1 MTSQGRRALEGIR
14 ILDFTWVVAGPVAVR
29 ILADQGAEIIKIE
42 RRDTLDLG
50 TRRGGF
56 SGNLHRGKESTVIN
70 MADPRG
76 IAIAQQLAAISDVVI
91 DNFSA
96 RVMRNWGLD
105 YDSLK
110 KIKPDIIAVSMS
122 GFGHTGPHKDYV
134 SYGPTLQAL
143 SGYTLQMRHPG
154 QEPAGWGYS
163 YADMTGGYSGA
174 LAVLMALWHRKQT
187 GQGQFVDLA
196 QFEAIS
202 SLVGP
207 GLLDILNNQTP
218 RNELVGNRSQEAPAA
233 PHGVYRCKGDD
244 RWCAIAV
251 FTDAEWQ
258 SLCRVLG
265 QPAWTHEARFASLAD
280 RLQHQD
286 ALDEYIESWT
296 QQHTAEDVM
305 SRLQEAG
312 IAAGVVANG
321 EDLDRDPQ
329 LRARRYWAQLPAQE
343 NGKTEDVIL
352 DGPPFKLSKTPG
364 YVAAPGPLLGEHTDS
379 VLRRLL
385 NYSDQQNRSAQSRE
399 SHRLARRDSCRAVG
413 TGTRETQCRLPQ
425 SMGLNCITKPTERAQ
440 PWC

>member
-1 MTSQGRRALEGIR
+1 MTSQRTGRRALEGVR

-76 IAIAQQLAAISDVVI
+76 IEIAQKLAAISDVVI

-105 YDSLK
+105 YESLK
-110 KIKPDIIAVSMS
+110 KIKPDVIAVSMS

-154 QEPAGWGYS
+154 HEPAGWGYS

-207 GLLDILNNQTP
+207 DLLDILNNQTP
-218 RNELVGNRSQEAPAA
+218 SQPIGNRSQEAPAA

-251 FTDAEWQ
+251 FTEAEWQ
-258 SLCRVLG
+258 SLCHVLG
-265 QPAWTHEARFASLAD
+265 QPAWTCEARFASLAD
-280 RLQHQD
+280 RLEHQD
-286 ALDEYIESWT
+286 ALDGYIEAWT
-296 QQHTAEDVM
+296 QQYAAEEVM
-305 SRLQEAG
+305 TRLQEAG

-329 LRARRYWAQLPAQE
+329 LRARGYWTQLPAQE

-364 YVAAPGPLLGEHTDS
+364 YVAAPGPLLGEHTES

-385 NYSDQQNRSAQSRE
+385 NYSDQQIAQLKAERVIA
-399 SHRLARRDSCRAVG
+399 SHAEIHA
-413 TGTRETQCRLPQ
+413 
-425 SMGLNCITKPTERAQ
+425 ERTAQ
-440 PWC
+440 D

>member
-1 MTSQGRRALEGIR
+1 MTPQPTGRRPLDGVR

-29 ILADQGAEIIKIE
+29 ILADQGAEVIKVE

-76 IAIAQQLAAISDVVI
+76 IAIAQQLAALSDVVI

-122 GFGHTGPHKDYV
+122 GFGHSGPHKDYV

-154 QEPAGWGYS
+154 KEPAGWGYS

-187 GQGQFVDLA
+187 GQGQFVDLS

-207 GLLDILNNQTP
+207 GLLDILNNRTP
-218 RNELVGNRSQEAPAA
+218 SKPVGNRSQEAPAA
-233 PHGVYRCKGDD
+233 PHGVYRCRGDD

-251 FTDAEWQ
+251 FTEEEWQ
-258 SLCRVLG
+258 RLCQVMG
-265 QPAWTHEARFASLAD
+265 QPAWTRETRFASLAT
-280 RLQHQD
+280 RLQYQD
-286 ALDEYIESWT
+286 ALDRQIEDWT
-296 QQHTAEDVM
+296 QQHTAEEVM
-305 SRLQEAG
+305 TRLQAAG
-312 IAAGVVANG
+312 VAAGVVANG

-329 LRARRYWAQLPAQE
+329 LRARGYWAQLPAQE

-352 DGPPFKLSKTPG
+352 DGPPFKLSRTPG

-385 NYSDQQNRSAQSRE
+385 NYSDQHIAQLKAERVIA
-399 SHRLARRDSCRAVG
+399 SHA
-413 TGTRETQCRLPQ
+413 E
-425 SMGLNCITKPTERAQ
+425 IHTERTARD
-440 PWC
+440 

>member
-218 RNELVGNRSQEAPAA
+218 SELVGNRSQEAPAA

-251 FTDAEWQ
+251 FTEAEWQ

-305 SRLQEAG
+305 ARLQEAG

-329 LRARRYWAQLPAQE
+329 LRARGYWAQLPAQE

-385 NYSDQQNRSAQSRE
+385 NYSDQQIAQLKAEKVIASHAEIHAERSAQ
-399 SHRLARRDSCRAVG
+399 D
-413 TGTRETQCRLPQ
+413 
-425 SMGLNCITKPTERAQ
+425 
-440 PWC
+440 

>member
-1 MTSQGRRALEGIR
+1 MSPPQKGRRALEGVR

-29 ILADQGAEIIKIE
+29 ILADQGAEVIKIE

-56 SGNLHRGKESTVIN
+56 SGNLHRGKESTVVN

-76 IAIAQQLAAISDVVI
+76 IEIAQKLAAVSDVVI

-105 YDSLK
+105 YESLK

-154 QEPAGWGYS
+154 HEPAGWGYS

-218 RNELVGNRSQEAPAA
+218 SEPVGNRSQEAPAA

-251 FTDAEWQ
+251 FTEAEWQ

-286 ALDEYIESWT
+286 ALDGYIEAWT
-296 QQHTAEDVM
+296 QQHTAEEVM
-305 SRLQEAG
+305 ARLQEAG

-329 LRARRYWAQLPAQE
+329 LRARGYWAQLPAQE

-364 YVAAPGPLLGEHTDS
+364 YVAAPGPLLGEHTES
-379 VLRRLL
+379 ILRRLL
-385 NYSDQQNRSAQSRE
+385 NYSDQQIAQLKAERVIASHAEIHAERSA
-399 SHRLARRDSCRAVG
+399 RD
-413 TGTRETQCRLPQ
+413 
-425 SMGLNCITKPTERAQ
+425 
-440 PWC
+440 

>member
-29 ILADQGAEIIKIE
+29 ILADQGAEVIKIE

-56 SGNLHRGKESTVIN
+56 SGNLHRGKESTVVN

-76 IAIAQQLAAISDVVI
+76 IEIAQKLAAVSDVVI

-105 YDSLK
+105 YESLK

-154 QEPAGWGYS
+154 HEPAGWGYS

-218 RNELVGNRSQEAPAA
+218 SEPVGNRSQEAPAA

-265 QPAWTHEARFASLAD
+265 QPAWTRETRFASLAD

-286 ALDEYIESWT
+286 ALDGYIEAWT
-296 QQHTAEDVM
+296 QQHTAEEVM
-305 SRLQEAG
+305 ARLQEAG

-329 LRARRYWAQLPAQE
+329 LRARGYWAQLPAQE
-343 NGKTEDVIL
+343 NGKTEEVIL

-364 YVAAPGPLLGEHTDS
+364 YVAAPGPLLGEHTES
-379 VLRRLL
+379 ILRRLL
-385 NYSDQQNRSAQSRE
+385 NYSDQQIAQLKAERVIA
-399 SHRLARRDSCRAVG
+399 SHAEIRA
-413 TGTRETQCRLPQ
+413 
-425 SMGLNCITKPTERAQ
+425 ERTAQ
-440 PWC
+440 D

>member
-1 MTSQGRRALEGIR
+1 MTSQGRRALEGVR

-29 ILADQGAEIIKIE
+29 ILADQGAEVIKIE

-56 SGNLHRGKESTVIN
+56 SGNLHRGKESTVVN

-76 IAIAQQLAAISDVVI
+76 IEIAQKLAAVSDVVI

-105 YDSLK
+105 YESLK

-154 QEPAGWGYS
+154 HEPAGWGYS

-218 RNELVGNRSQEAPAA
+218 SEPVGNRSQEAPAA

-265 QPAWTHEARFASLAD
+265 QPAWTRETRFASLAD

-286 ALDEYIESWT
+286 ALDEYMTAWT
-296 QQHTAEDVM
+296 QQHTAEEVM

-329 LRARRYWAQLPAQE
+329 LRARGYWAQLPAQE

-385 NYSDQQNRSAQSRE
+385 NYSDQQIAQLKAERVIA
-399 SHRLARRDSCRAVG
+399 SHA
-413 TGTRETQCRLPQ
+413 E
-425 SMGLNCITKPTERAQ
+425 IHTERTA
-440 PWC
+440 

>member
-1 MTSQGRRALEGIR
+1 MAPPQKSRRALEGVR

-76 IAIAQQLAAISDVVI
+76 IEIAQQLAAISDVVI

-105 YDSLK
+105 YESLK

-154 QEPAGWGYS
+154 HEPAGWGYS

-218 RNELVGNRSQEAPAA
+218 SQPVGNRSQEAPAA

-251 FTDAEWQ
+251 FTEAEWQ
-258 SLCRVLG
+258 SLFRVLG
-265 QPAWTHEARFASLAD
+265 QPAWTREARFASLTD

-286 ALDEYIESWT
+286 ALDAHIEAWT
-296 QQHTAEDVM
+296 QQHTAEEVM
-305 SRLQEAG
+305 TRLQEAG
-312 IAAGVVANG
+312 VAAGVVANG

-329 LRARRYWAQLPAQE
+329 LRARGYWAQLPAQE

-352 DGPPFKLSKTPG
+352 DGPPFKLSKTSG

-385 NYSDQQNRSAQSRE
+385 NYSDQQIAQLKAERVIASYAEIHAERSAK
-399 SHRLARRDSCRAVG
+399 D
-413 TGTRETQCRLPQ
+413 
-425 SMGLNCITKPTERAQ
+425 
-440 PWC
+440 

>member
-1 MTSQGRRALEGIR
+1 MSRTGRRALEGVR

-29 ILADQGAEIIKIE
+29 ILADQGAEVIKIE

-76 IAIAQQLAAISDVVI
+76 LAIAQQLAALSDVVI

-154 QEPAGWGYS
+154 HEPAGWGYS

-187 GQGQFVDLA
+187 GQGQFVDLS

-207 GLLDILNNQTP
+207 GLLDILNNGTP
-218 RNELVGNRSQEAPAA
+218 SEPVGNRSQEAPAA
-233 PHGVYRCKGDD
+233 PHGVYRCQGGD

-251 FTDAEWQ
+251 FTEAEWR
-258 SLCRVLG
+258 SLCHVLG
-265 QPAWTHEARFASLAD
+265 QPAWTRETRFASLAE

-296 QQHTAEDVM
+296 QQHTAEEVM
-305 SRLQEAG
+305 TRLQAADV
-312 IAAGVVANG
+312 AAGVVANG

-329 LRARRYWAQLPAQE
+329 LRARGYWARLPAQE
-343 NGKTEDVIL
+343 GGKTEEVIL

-364 YVAAPGPLLGEHTDS
+364 YVAAPGPLLGEHTES

-385 NYSDQQNRSAQSRE
+385 KYSDQQVAQLKAERVIA
-399 SHRLARRDSCRAVG
+399 SHAEIHAERTKRD
-413 TGTRETQCRLPQ
+413 
-425 SMGLNCITKPTERAQ
+425 
-440 PWC
+440 

>member
-154 QEPAGWGYS
+154 QKPAGWGYS

-207 GLLDILNNQTP
+207 GLLDILNNQTQSQS
-218 RNELVGNRSQEAPAA
+218 VGNRSQEAPAA

-296 QQHTAEDVM
+296 QQHTAEKVM
-305 SRLQEAG
+305 ARLQEAG

-329 LRARRYWAQLPAQE
+329 LRARGYWAQLPAQE
-343 NGKTEDVIL
+343 NGKTEEVIL

-385 NYSDQQNRSAQSRE
+385 NYSDQQIAQLKAERVIASHAEIHAERSAQ
-399 SHRLARRDSCRAVG
+399 D
-413 TGTRETQCRLPQ
+413 
-425 SMGLNCITKPTERAQ
+425 
-440 PWC
+440 